1 VLYDYYMT
9 KVVGCRVSN
18 EIYEKIQNLDVAQ
31 SDFFRN
37 LIKNYFFKTLYNDLR
52 FPNQL
57 KQSHKLQF
65 HRYIHG
71 IDNQ

>member
-1 VLYDYYMT
+1 MCYMT

-57 KQSHKLQF
+57 KLSHKLW
-65 HRYIHG
+65 I
-71 IDNQ
+71 

>member
-1 VLYDYYMT
+1 MCYMT

-57 KQSHKLQF
+57 KQFHKLQF

-71 IDNQ
+71 KDIR

>member
-1 VLYDYYMT
+1 MT

-37 LIKNYFFKTLYNDLR
+37 LIKNYFLEDKPT
-52 FPNQL
+52 
-57 KQSHKLQF
+57 S
-65 HRYIHG
+65 I
-71 IDNQ
+71 IDVNRSKEGVNNKKIDDESFGY